1 MTNGDRICLH
11 DDMSD
16 PSHAVAVAYNLSA
29 GWRAAWGGATVFG
42 DVIDKRRVETPWD
55 SPIELFEWRVGE
67 AARYVP
73 RFNSLLVMWLDEG
86 HAHGVEEVTSDEP
99 RLSLIGIYAR
109 AESAGDN
116 GRSPG

>member
-1 MTNGDRICLH
+1 MQTVKFGKTGLDITTVGFG
-11 DDMSD
+11 SWAIGG
-16 PSHAVAVAYNLSA
+16 S